1 MPGTSPPA
9 AANFEVYK
17 AKVVARTYLVVST
30 SAVRRGPDPPR
41 LGDRYGAATAF
52 ETLVAEIVAEA
63 KARAGGPVPLTMKV
77 HGFNTRREAF
87 EREVLEEAGGEAGE
101 TLRPGN
107 RFYIGFRWPSEG
119 LLSRG
124 SLRDS
129 LVALVR
135 SPGVGFA
142 LLVLPLLAL
151 LWAGCPRG
159 WFEWPPA
166 STALATL
173 RGSLLGFAAAH
184 PALAGAL
191 RALVTPYL
199 DACVAATLLGAGL
212 LLLTLRLSTY
222 LRDRYRAL
230 HYGVPDLGE
239 FLRAFEEGLFAAGVK
254 VRLDVV
260 GHSMGALLLVNAFRV
275 MSDYFHGHG
284 PHGPPERSLG
294 RDGTFELGTL
304 ILCAPDIPV
313 VMATPDHNN
322 YFLSA
327 LRRFESLHVFSSD
340 RDIILKW
347 LSSLANWASEPRYD
361 MAGRK
366 LGNVLLVK
374 GEPKPRTGPDS
385 RSDWT
390 LWPMTRP
397 VARHQ
402 RVYAADPLGA
412 RHPADLHFHDCTLD
426 PSLGGN
432 HLASLAV
439 TSILVLVLGW
449 LALATDRDLLGWLFA
464 VVVLFLGL
472 GAMCRLVWPALRDR
486 RFVRGPVGFFADFS
500 TLTLFLTGWV
510 GWNPHSGYFQAGRD
524 PRRRI
529 SGLLR
534 DPGRYPP
541 REQGLALEEQ
551 DGRIRYRRV
560 RISV

>member
-1 MPGTSPPA
+1 
-9 AANFEVYK
+9 
-17 AKVVARTYLVVST
+17 
-30 SAVRRGPDPPR
+30 
-41 LGDRYGAATAF
+41 
-52 ETLVAEIVAEA
+52 
-63 KARAGGPVPLTMKV
+63 
-77 HGFNTRREAF
+77 
-87 EREVLEEAGGEAGE
+87 
-101 TLRPGN
+101 
-107 RFYIGFRWPSEG
+107 
-119 LLSRG
+119 
-124 SLRDS
+124 
-129 LVALVR
+129 
-135 SPGVGFA
+135 
-142 LLVLPLLAL
+142 
-151 LWAGCPRG
+151 
-159 WFEWPPA
+159 
-166 STALATL
+166 
-173 RGSLLGFAAAH
+173 
-184 PALAGAL
+184 
-191 RALVTPYL
+191 
-199 DACVAATLLGAGL
+199 
-212 LLLTLRLSTY
+212 
-222 LRDRYRAL
+222 
-230 HYGVPDLGE
+230 
-239 FLRAFEEGLFAAGVK
+239 
-254 VRLDVV
+254 
-260 GHSMGALLLVNAFRV
+260 

-390 LWPMTRP
+390 LWPVTRP

-402 RVYAADPLGA
+402 QVYRADPLGA
-412 RHPADLHFHDCTLD
+412 RHPAELHFHDCTLD
-426 PSLGGN
+426 PSVGGN
-432 HLASLAV
+432 HLAPLAV
-439 TSILVLVLGW
+439 TSILVLALGW
-449 LALATDRDLLGWLFA
+449 LAVATDHDLLGWLFA

-472 GAMCRLVWPALRDR
+472 GALCRLAWPTLRDL

-500 TLTLFLTGWV
+500 TLTLFLTAWV
-510 GWNPHSGYFQAGRD
+510 GWNPHSGYFQAGHG

-534 DPGRYPP
+534 DPRQYPP
-541 REQGLALEEQ
+541 REQDRALEEQ
-551 DGRIRYRRV
+551 DGRIRYRWV